1 MIDNIKCYSISLLF
15 CFTYVCRNLMMRLLF
30 IMQKIK
36 LDISMISIY
45 EWARLLFKIAG
56 PYRGNFFSEI
66 VIRISYFFSQN
77 TIRTVNVDGEQR
89 KISQIIPFSTDFLP
103 SFTIF
108 YVKITYLLLSVHMMI
123 QMCSFKLIKFVI
135 VKNIIDI
142 GPKPN
147 GIVISIGRNQFLKS
161 RCEFF

>member
-1 MIDNIKCYSISLLF
+1 
-15 CFTYVCRNLMMRLLF
+15 
-30 IMQKIK
+30 
-36 LDISMISIY
+36 MISIY

-56 PYRGNFFSEI
+56 QGRALQGHFFSEI

-77 TIRTVNVDGEQR
+77 TVRTVNVDGEQR

-123 QMCSFKLIKFVI
+123 
-135 VKNIIDI
+135 
-142 GPKPN
+142 
-147 GIVISIGRNQFLKS
+147 
-161 RCEFF
+161 